1 MKKIIIS
8 VVIITSFIVGGGIYS
23 WQRGE
28 ALRVEK
34 NNMEKIN
41 RLEVQVKTL
50 MTNADASKGVT
61 ITSEPETSKIE
72 LGSAESFAMYG
83 MDKNVQQKEIN
94 FYVAIDKSITTSEK
108 IKVLV
113 DKLSRFKFNDLPIEL
128 VEINEENGKKIAVI
142 NLKEGE
148 MNQERDWRSGYFQGS
163 AGGTSTSYSLIE
175 TILQKKY
182 TGEWIHGVKF
192 LYDSKPI
199 NDDWQHVPE
208 LSKVNYRN

>member
-1 MKKIIIS
+1 
-8 VVIITSFIVGGGIYS
+8 
-23 WQRGE
+23 
-28 ALRVEK
+28 
-34 NNMEKIN
+34 MEKIN

-148 MNQERDWRSGYFQGS
+148 MNQGRDWRSGYFQGS